1 MCLLTDLVFF
11 YGTLMSAF
19 RRSNA
24 EPVAVALTP
33 LGQGWIAAA
42 LFDLGTYP
50 GAIPSSTSRVRGE
63 LHRMHDSATA
73 LRALDEFEGYRP
85 GVDDGSLFVRRTTA
99 VTRDDGSVEQAWVYF
114 FNAPLGAAPRIDSG
128 DYLRYLRV
136 K

>member
-1 MCLLTDLVFF
+1 VCRLTDLVFF

-19 RRSNA
+19 RRSTA

-42 LFDLGTYP
+42 LFDLGAYP

-63 LHRMHDSATA
+63 LHRMLDSAAA
-73 LRALDEFEGYRP
+73 LGTLDEFEGYRP
-85 GVDDGSLFVRRTTA
+85 GDDDGSLFVRRTTS

-114 FNAPLGAAPRIDSG
+114 FNGPLGAAPRIDSG
-128 DYLRYLRV
+128 DYLKYLKV
-136 K
+136 N

>member
-1 MCLLTDLVFF
+1 MCLLTDLVIF

-19 RRSNA
+19 RRSND
-24 EPVAVALTP
+24 EPVSVALTP

-42 LFDLGTYP
+42 LFDLGAYP

-63 LHRMHDSATA
+63 LHRMLDPLAT

-85 GVDDGSLFVRRTTA
+85 DDDGSLFVRRATSVA
-99 VTRDDGSVEQAWVYF
+99 RDDRSVEEAWVYF
-114 FNAPLGAAPRIDSG
+114 FNAPLGSAPRIDSG
-128 DYLRYLRV
+128 DYLKYLKV

>member
-73 LRALDEFEGYRP
+73 LPALDEFEGYRP